1 MGIAKE
7 ISPYA
12 VKAIWNE
19 EEIGSGLLAK
29 SKNNTYY
36 VFTVRHLFKKG
47 TDTDYRDVEE
57 TFISTE
63 LNNIYFRKRVLK
75 DDKKF
80 KVNGFIFFDNSDLL
94 IFTLEKN
101 EVNDLQ
107 KTKVLKNNHQEEI
120 YYFYGYPKGGIDF
133 DNETTGTIVNA
144 QYSQSNEEENNIFR
158 LQSTINIDGEAV
170 SGYSGSG
177 VFRKKDGNIY
187 LVGIFSRAKS
197 GLSYY
202 ECVDFVTMINEI
214 NLKLREKF
222 DDEIEVVGFE
232 LEKQEKKYEDKI
244 KVVKNRLI
252 GIMVIL
258 GVIYFTTQTSQN
270 ISNEN
275 FTLTMKTYLREK
287 PLLGIN
293 FFDDNKCKV
302 ELDGNPI
309 SPDGKYKLSLPI
321 TKGINKIIYIKN
333 ESIQCRDI
341 KLNPSKTNYTFL
353 CYINIYKDSPN
364 ECISK
369 D

>member
-232 LEKQEKKYEDKI
+232 LENAI
-244 KVVKNRLI
+244 R
-252 GIMVIL
+252 GIWV
-258 GVIYFTTQTSQN
+258 QCSQ
-270 ISNEN
+270 
-275 FTLTMKTYLREK
+275 
-287 PLLGIN
+287 
-293 FFDDNKCKV
+293 
-302 ELDGNPI
+302 
-309 SPDGKYKLSLPI
+309 
-321 TKGINKIIYIKN
+321 
-333 ESIQCRDI
+333 
-341 KLNPSKTNYTFL
+341 
-353 CYINIYKDSPN
+353 
-364 ECISK
+364 
-369 D
+369 